1 MQQKSE
7 KSMYLSKTIG
17 LVLKELRE
25 KIPNRSINNVAHEYG
40 LDVGNTSRIENG
52 LIEVKVVTLWK
63 LAEAYKIPLSQL
75 IEIVEKKLP
84 QNFHFFED

>member
-1 MQQKSE
+1 MQQKNE
-7 KSMYLSKTIG
+7 KTIQLSKTIG

-25 KIPNRSINNVAHEYG
+25 TIPNRSINNVAHEYG

-63 LAEAYKIPLSQL
+63 LAEAYGIPLSKL
-75 IEIVEKKLP
+75 IEIVENKMPK
-84 QNFHFFED
+84 NFHFFDE

>member
-7 KSMYLSKTIG
+7 KSIYLSKTIG

>member
-7 KSMYLSKTIG
+7 KTIYLSQVIG
-17 LVLKELRE
+17 SVLKELRE

-52 LIEVKVVTLWK
+52 LTEVKVVTLWK
-63 LAEAYKIPLSQL
+63 LAEAYGIPLSKL
-75 IEIVEKKLP
+75 IKMVEKKLP
-84 QNFHFFED
+84 KDFHFFED

>member
-7 KSMYLSKTIG
+7 KSVYLSKTIG

-25 KIPNRSINNVAHEYG
+25 KVPNRSINKIAHEYG

>member
-7 KSMYLSKTIG
+7 KTILLSKVIG
-17 LVLKELRE
+17 SILKELRE
-25 KIPNRSINNVAHEYG
+25 KVPNRSINNVAHEYG

-63 LAEAYKIPLSQL
+63 LAEAYDIPLSKL
-75 IEIVEKKLP
+75 IKLVEQKMPK
-84 QNFHFFED
+84 NFHFFEE

>member
-1 MQQKSE
+1 MQQKNE
-7 KSMYLSKTIG
+7 KTIQLSKTIG

-25 KIPNRSINNVAHEYG
+25 TIPNRSINNVAHEYG

-63 LAEAYKIPLSQL
+63 LAEAYNIPLSKL
-75 IEIVEKKLP
+75 IEIVENKMPK
-84 QNFHFFED
+84 NFHFFDE

>member
-1 MQQKSE
+1 MQQKNE
-7 KSMYLSKTIG
+7 KTIHLSKTIG
-17 LVLKELRE
+17 LVLRELRE

-63 LAEAYKIPLSQL
+63 LAEAYDIPLSKL
-75 IEIVEKKLP
+75 IKIVENKMPK
-84 QNFHFFED
+84 NFHFFEE

>member
-7 KSMYLSKTIG
+7 KSIYLSKTIG
-17 LVLKELRE
+17 MVLKELRE
-25 KIPNRSINNVAHEYG
+25 KIPNRSINKIAHEYG

>member
-7 KSMYLSKTIG
+7 KSIYLSKTIG

-25 KIPNRSINNVAHEYG
+25 KVPNRSINNVAHEYG

>member
-7 KSMYLSKTIG
+7 KTIQLSKVIG
-17 LVLKELRE
+17 SVLKELRE
-25 KIPNRSINNVAHEYG
+25 KVPNRSINNVAHEYG

-63 LAEAYKIPLSQL
+63 LAEAYDIPLSKL
-75 IEIVEKKLP
+75 IKLVEQKMPK
-84 QNFHFFED
+84 NFHFFEE